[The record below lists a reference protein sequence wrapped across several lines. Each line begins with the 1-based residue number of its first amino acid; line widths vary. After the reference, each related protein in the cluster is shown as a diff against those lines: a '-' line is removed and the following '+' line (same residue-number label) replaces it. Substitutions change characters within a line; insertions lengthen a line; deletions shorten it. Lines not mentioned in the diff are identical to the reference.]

1 MREAQATPDPGEAP
15 AKAQAVPYRMIE
27 WGEQQ
32 RLLGEAERMRAAV
45 MRAAFLRLKR
55 AMAGAMAGAIAAVR
69 RREQRRGGLHE
80 LLALDDHTLADIGLH
95 RAELQAVVQGLVRWE
110 EVFVP
115 RAGGNAAEVVRLPE
129 RARPERPARELDTA
143 A

>member
-1 MREAQATPDPGEAP
+1 MREAQATPVPGEAP

-45 MRAAFLRLKR
+45 MRDAFLGLKR
-55 AMAGAMAGAIAAVR
+55 AMARAIAAVR

-115 RAGGNAAEVVRLPE
+115 RAEGDAAEVVRLPE